1 MTLRRFVRGAI
12 FLVGVLLM
20 VAGLRVIVIL
30 QEAMLAGLWNVAVG
44 AVLVGAVVLERQRY
58 RSEAAERG
66 REAPGPGG
74 GETADSTIETR
85 FRPTA
90 EVFVDPTT
98 GHHMRVM
105 VDSRTGERRY
115 VAEG

>member
-1 MTLRRFVRGAI
+1 MGRFVRGAI
-12 FLVGVLLM
+12 LLVGLLFMVTGLGAIVLM
-20 VAGLRVIVIL
+20 REAGVV
-30 QEAMLAGLWNVAVG
+30 GLWNVGVG
-44 AVLVGAVVLERQRY
+44 AFLVVAVAIERQRY
-58 RSEAAERG
+58 RSEAAEPG